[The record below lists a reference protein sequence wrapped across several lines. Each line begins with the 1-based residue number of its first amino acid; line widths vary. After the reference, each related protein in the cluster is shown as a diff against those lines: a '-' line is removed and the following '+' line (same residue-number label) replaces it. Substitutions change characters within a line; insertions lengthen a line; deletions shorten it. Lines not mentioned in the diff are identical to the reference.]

1 MGMKTNNYWSA
12 IISTGLIAGLLF
24 AAALPSAALPGPDDW
39 KNLQNEVN
47 KAAAA
52 SEANPTPRPVSTPE
66 ADPFPSKL
74 RPMST
79 STPSAKAGSTS
90 NAFQDR
96 YAPNPKPVNS
106 DNVLWGDY
114 PQAPSSTPKTTASS
128 TYDAPSSKSKFSS
141 SPSHWTPDSAG
152 QKASWDQHKKHK
164 HHYRGDDQDQGHFS
178 GKKHWNKNSEEATST
193 SIQPV
198 DKPPSETTVLPYFEV
213 DTNKKGTLF
222 DIDNKNGV
230 DKAQSQKP
238 TSDTTG
244 ATSNTGATSSAFE
257 TRYAPNPTGA
267 TSTTGATQGTGG
279 QAGNNQGNDVGMRR
293 WQNPFTNGESTNST
307 LIPPNRDVDQGGGK
321 GTNKGWGGVNTTNYT
336 SGGSTSSSSPIKGY
350 TTGTTGATGATQGT
364 GAQAWNNQGG
374 GGKHHKQQSQMQ
386 GQNQQTADGGGKH
399 HKQQQYQQ
407 QTQSHGYGQAMGADG
422 GRHQQTQNQQQQS
435 HQQQQQ
441 PQHQQGGKKKN
452 K

>member
-1 MGMKTNNYWSA
+1 MKTNNYWSA

-66 ADPFPSKL
+66 ADPFPNKPRPVSTPEADPFPSKL

-96 YAPNPKPVNS
+96 YAPNPKPVKS

-114 PQAPSSTPKTTASS
+114 PQAPSS
-128 TYDAPSSKSKFSS
+128 KSKFSS
-141 SPSHWTPDSAG
+141 SSSHWTPDSAG
-152 QKASWDQHKKHK
+152 QKASWDQHKKHN
-164 HHYRGDDQDQGHFS
+164 HHYRDDDQDQGHFS

-198 DKPPSETTVLPYFEV
+198 DKAPSETTVLPYFEV

-244 ATSNTGATSSAFE
+244 ATSK
-257 TRYAPNPTGA
+257 
-267 TSTTGATQGTGG
+267 TGATQGTGG
-279 QAGNNQGNDVGMRR
+279 QAGNNQGND
-293 WQNPFTNGESTNST
+293 NST
-307 LIPPNRDVDQGGGK
+307 LIPPNRDVDQGRGK

-336 SGGSTSSSSPIKGY
+336 SGGSTPSSSPIKGY

-407 QTQSHGYGQAMGADG
+407 QTQSQGYGQAMGADG

-441 PQHQQGGKKKN
+441 PQHQQGGKKHRF
-452 K
+452 